1 MGWLSK
7 RREAKKEIKLARIE
21 AKTDRVEARQE
32 TKQTAYEMGID
43 PNASMWQGLSG
54 IAGSVAD
61 VVKSTSP
68 AGAMSLGNATKGF
81 KTEGTDPVT
90 STSGTTE
97 ASKKNIF
104 MYIGAAVVVLFLFM
118 RKKR

>member
-1 MGWLSK
+1 MGWLK
-7 RREAKKEIKLARIE
+7 NRRETRKEIKLARIE
-21 AKTDRVEARQE
+21 AKTDRVAARQE

-68 AGAMSLGNATKGF
+68 AGAMLPYNATKGL
-81 KTEGTDPVT
+81 KKDTTTTTPDT
-90 STSGTTE
+90 TTTTE
-97 ASKKNIF
+97 PAKNKNM
-104 MYIGAAVVVLFLFM
+104 MYIIVAAVVVLYVM
-118 RKKR
+118 MKKK